1 MKKRKWHKLK
11 TAILDLSVSSRLPLW
26 LMLFALAGLFTAAQI
41 SPRQKEIPAT
51 YTIGDV
57 ARRDIKAPWDF
68 FVEDPAMTDKKIVQ
82 AKNQIKMVYDLNTDL
97 LPVTISKINQ
107 AFALGKSFF
116 SAPES
121 HKTDPEQKKDSA
133 PSSSRNTPPLKKTP
147 SNPVPDFQ
155 KVLESKSE
163 FESLLG
169 ITLNDGAYKILYQE
183 EFGPHVPEKIISVI
197 ETILK
202 NGVVANREILLKEE
216 DRGIVLRDI
225 LSNEENIITN
235 LENFHDPD
243 QARSMAKRIASLI
256 VKDADYQLTSLI
268 IDICQQLIQPNI
280 TLNRKETE
288 QRRQKAAADVTRAVF
303 PVKAGEMIIR
313 EGELVD
319 KGKLI
324 KLAELQKQQSA
335 QHLDPMSFI
344 GIFVLTFSLLLVSY
358 LLFLKDHQNLKN
370 YHNKHICFLFF
381 TMIFYL
387 GLAQIMI
394 YLSRSLAP
402 SAAWNLAAT
411 SFFMLI
417 PIPSASMLV
426 CIFLGF
432 DIAVGCSILISIL
445 TAIAFGGN
453 FLVLIFYFLSGIIS
467 AHWVED
473 QQKRKNLIGA
483 GFKLGIFNTLLAAS
497 FWLYSPDHTVPAAL
511 LQHELMAF
519 CGGLLSAILTLGLS
533 PMIEIGFTYT
543 TESKLLEIS
552 NLDQPL
558 IKRLMI
564 EAPGTYNHSLIV
576 GTLAEAAGSAI
587 GASGL
592 MAKVMGYYHDIGKLD
607 KPLYFVE
614 NQSDGKNRHDKLSP
628 SMSAL
633 ILIQHVKKGV
643 ELARQ
648 YRLGNEVIEGIVQH
662 HGTSLIKYFYAKS
675 LKTSSGNVNEADFRY
690 PGPKPQTREA
700 GIVML
705 ADVAEASVRALER
718 PTASRIKGR
727 VKALINDIFADGQL
741 EECELTLKDLHAIA
755 KSFNT
760 ILTSIYHNRIEYP
773 DKSQEKKN
781 GTKDTDRQSPRTDNG
796 NSPPAQKDKTDLKRL
811 GL

>member
-1 MKKRKWHKLK
+1 MKKRKSHKLK
-11 TAILDLSVSSRLPLW
+11 TTVLDLFVSSRLPLW
-26 LMLFALAGLFTAAQI
+26 FMLFVFTGLFTAAQI
-41 SPRQKEIPAT
+41 PPRQKKIQTT
-51 YTIGDV
+51 YSIGDV

-68 FVEDPAMTDKKIVQ
+68 FVEDPGMTNKKIAQ
-82 AKNQIKMVYDLNTDL
+82 AKKQVKMVYDLNTDL
-97 LPVTISKINQ
+97 LPVTRTKIEE
-107 AFALGKSFF
+107 AFSLGRAFF
-116 SAPES
+116 SAS
-121 HKTDPEQKKDSA
+121 DPPGHETAISFSA
-133 PSSSRNTPPLKKTP
+133 NMGDNREEIPK
-147 SNPVPDFQ
+147 PDFEN
-155 KVLESKSE
+155 VLESKAE
-163 FESLLG
+163 FESILG
-169 ITLNDGAYKILYQE
+169 IALNDRSYEILYQE
-183 EFGPHVPEKIISVI
+183 KFDPHVSEKIARIM
-197 ETILK
+197 ETVLK
-202 NGVVANREILLKEE
+202 NGVVSNREILLKQEGK
-216 DRGIVLRDI
+216 GIVLRDI
-225 LSNEENIITN
+225 HSNKETMITS
-235 LENFHDPD
+235 LGNFHDPD
-243 QARSMAKRIASLI
+243 QARRIAQTIASPM
-256 VKDADYQLTSLI
+256 VQDADSQLAYVI
-268 IDICQQLIQPNI
+268 ADICQQLIQPNI

-288 QRRQKAAADVTRAVF
+288 QRIQKAAAEVTRAVF
-303 PVKAGEMIIR
+303 PVKAGQMIIR

-319 KGKLI
+319 KTTLI
-324 KLAELQKQQSA
+324 KLAALQEHQSA
-335 QHLDPMSFI
+335 QHQDPMSFM
-344 GIFVLTFSLLLVSY
+344 GIFLLTFSLILVFY
-358 LLFLKDHQNLKN
+358 LLFLKDHHNLKKH
-370 YHNKHICFLFF
+370 HNKHICFLFF
-381 TMIFYL
+381 ILIFYL
-387 GLAQIMI
+387 GLTQLMI
-394 YLSRSLAP
+394 YLSRSVVHSP
-402 SAAWNLAAT
+402 GWDIAAS

-432 DIAVGCSILISIL
+432 DIAAGISILISIL
-445 TAIAFGGN
+445 TSIGFGGN
-453 FLVLIFYFLSGIIS
+453 FFVLIFYFLSGVTS

-473 QQKRKNLIGA
+473 QQKRRNLIGA

-497 FWLYSPDHTVPAAL
+497 FWLYSPDHAVPAAL
-511 LQHELMAF
+511 LQHEIMAF

-533 PMIEIGFTYT
+533 PMIEIGFNYT
-543 TESKLLEIS
+543 TETRLLEIS

-648 YRLGNEVIEGIVQH
+648 YRLGSEVIEGIVQH

-675 LKTSSGNVNEADFRY
+675 LKTASGNVNEADFRY

-781 GTKDTDRQSPRTDNG
+781 GTRDTDKQSPRTE
-796 NSPPAQKDKTDLKRL
+796 NSNSAPVQKDKTDLKRL

>member
-1 MKKRKWHKLK
+1 
-11 TAILDLSVSSRLPLW
+11 
-26 LMLFALAGLFTAAQI
+26 MLFVLAILFTAAQI
-41 SPRQKEIPAT
+41 PPRQKEIPTT
-51 YTIGDV
+51 YAIGDV

-68 FVEDPAMTDKKIVQ
+68 FVEDPGMTDKKIAE
-82 AKNQIKMVYDLNTDL
+82 AKNRIKMVYDLNTEL
-97 LPVTISKINQ
+97 LPGTITRINQ
-107 AFALGKSFF
+107 AFSLGQAFFSDPAPQPTLEPEESTPSSFSETIAPALGK
-116 SAPES
+116 
-121 HKTDPEQKKDSA
+121 KI
-133 PSSSRNTPPLKKTP
+133 L
-147 SNPVPDFQ
+147 PDFQ
-155 KVLESKSE
+155 KVLGSKAE

-169 ITLNDGAYKILYQE
+169 IELNDNAYKILYQGK
-183 EFGPHVPEKIISVI
+183 FAPDISQKIGSII
-197 ETILK
+197 ETILE
-202 NGVVANREILLKEE
+202 NGVVANKEILLKEE
-216 DRGIVLRDI
+216 GKGIVLRDI
-225 LSNEENIITN
+225 LSNKEKMITS
-235 LENFHDPD
+235 LENFYDQN
-243 QARSMAKRIASLI
+243 QARATAKTIASPVL
-256 VKDADYQLTSLI
+256 KGADYQLASVI
-268 IDICQQLIQPNI
+268 VDICQQLIQPNV

-288 QRRQKAAADVTRAVF
+288 QRRQKAVAEISKAVF
-303 PVKAGEMIIR
+303 PVKAGQMIIR

-319 KGKLI
+319 KSKLI
-324 KLAELQKQQSA
+324 KLAALKKQQCS
-335 QHLDPMSFI
+335 QYLNPMSFI
-344 GIFVLTFSLLLVSY
+344 GIFLLTFALVLVSY
-358 LLFLKDHQNLKN
+358 LLFLKNHHNLKKH
-370 YHNKHICFLFF
+370 HNKHICFLFF
-381 TMIFYL
+381 ILIFYL
-387 GLAQIMI
+387 GLAQLII
-394 YLSRSLAP
+394 YLARSVEP
-402 SAAWNLAAT
+402 STGWNLAAS

-445 TAIAFGGN
+445 TGIAFGGN
-453 FLVLIFYFLSGIIS
+453 FLVLIFYFLSGITS

-533 PMIEIGFTYT
+533 PMIEIGFNYT
-543 TESKLLEIS
+543 TETRLLEIS

-675 LKTSSGNVNEADFRY
+675 LKTASGNVNEADFRY

-718 PTASRIKGR
+718 PTAARIKGR
-727 VKALINDIFADGQL
+727 VKELINDIFADGQL

-781 GTKDTDRQSPRTDNG
+781 GTRDTDKQSPRTDNS